1 MKLQIEGQ
9 SLRVRVNEDELA
21 VLLGERPVVGR
32 TRFTL
37 QMSLSCTLQAVP
49 SNAARFDGQPDAWT
63 IDLPLDD
70 VRAHA
75 ARLPTREGLS
85 FQLESGEGAPLEL
98 RFDVDVR
105 DSVKHRYP
113 DKHRL

>member
-1 MKLQIEGQ
+1 MKLQIENQ

-21 VLLGERPVVGR
+21 QLLTERPLQAR
-32 TRFTL
+32 TRFTRD
-37 QMSLSCTLQAVP
+37 MTLSCTLRAVP
-49 SNAARFDGQPDAWT
+49 GAAARFGGQPDAWT

-75 ARLPTREGLS
+75 ARLPTREGLL
-85 FQLESGEGAPLEL
+85 FELESGEGEPLEL

-105 DSVKHRYP
+105 DSVRHR
-113 DKHRL
+113 RA